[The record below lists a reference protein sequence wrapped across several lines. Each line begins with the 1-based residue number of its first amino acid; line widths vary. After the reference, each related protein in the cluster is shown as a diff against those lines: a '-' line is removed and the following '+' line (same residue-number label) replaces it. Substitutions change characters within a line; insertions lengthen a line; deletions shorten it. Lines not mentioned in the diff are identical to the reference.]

1 MDNIDKK
8 NLFQIGEVARMFHLS
23 VGSLRHYEKAGLLHP
38 EYIDPDS
45 GYRYYSTK
53 QFEVL
58 NMIRSCRALG
68 MPLEQIADFLNS
80 RSIDKMFQ
88 MLESQ
93 KQAVIRQQKELDIIL
108 KKIEDRIDLL
118 EDAASSELNR
128 IDIRN
133 IPSRRVAWLKNQL
146 SLETYTD
153 LEPAIRQ
160 LNQNQES
167 NSVWLGKVGVGISEE
182 HLLAQKFDAYD
193 RVFLILDPEDIY
205 SGQTEIWPALTCAC
219 LRFCGSHKDA
229 PAYYALLL
237 DFLRKHGLRLSGFS
251 REITLIDDGI
261 TSNPHQFVTEIQL
274 PFQT

>member
-1 MDNIDKK
+1 MDKK

-23 VGSLRHYEKAGLLHP
+23 VGSLRHYEKSGLLHP

-45 GYRYYSTK
+45 GYRYYGPK

-68 MPLEQIADFLNS
+68 MPLEQIADFLEH
-80 RSIDKMFQ
+80 RSIDKMFH
-88 MLESQ
+88 MLENQ
-93 KQAVIRQQKELDIIL
+93 KLAVIRQQKELAIIL
-108 KKIEDRIDLL
+108 KKIEDRISLL
-118 EDAASSELNR
+118 EDAASSEPGR

-153 LEPAIRQ
+153 LEPSIRQ
-160 LNQNQES
+160 LNQDQES
-167 NSVWLGKVGVGISEE
+167 SSVWLGKVGVGISEE

-193 RVFLILDPEDIY
+193 RVFLILDPEDTY
-205 SGQTEIWPALTCAC
+205 NGQSEIWPSLTCAC

-229 PAYYALLL
+229 PPYYSQLL
-237 DFLRKHGLRLSGFS
+237 DFLGRHQFRISGFS

-261 TSNPHQFVTEIQL
+261 TSNTEQFVTEIQI
-274 PFQT
+274 PFQA

>member
-1 MDNIDKK
+1 MDKK

-23 VGSLRHYEKAGLLHP
+23 VGSLRHYEKSGLLHP

-45 GYRYYSTK
+45 GYRYYGPK

-68 MPLEQIADFLNS
+68 MPLEQIADFLEH

-88 MLESQ
+88 MLEKQ
-93 KQAVIRQQKELDIIL
+93 KQAVIRQQKALAVTL
-108 KKIEDRIDLL
+108 KKIENRIELL
-118 EDAASSELNR
+118 EDAASSELEK
-128 IDIRN
+128 ITIRS

-160 LNQNQES
+160 LEQDQES
-167 NSVWLGKVGVGISEE
+167 TSVWLGKVGVGISEE
-182 HLLAQKFDAYD
+182 HLLAQKLDAYD
-193 RVFLILDPEDIY
+193 LVFLILDSEDIY
-205 SGQTEIWPALTCAC
+205 HGQSEVWPALTCAC

-229 PAYYALLL
+229 SPYYVQLL
-237 DFLRKHGLRLSGFS
+237 DFLHQHQFQVSGFS

-261 TSNPHQFVTEIQL
+261 TNNPGQFVTEIQI

>member
-1 MDNIDKK
+1 MDKK

-58 NMIRSCRALG
+58 NMIRSCRVLG
-68 MPLEQIADFLNS
+68 MPLEQIAEFLDH
-80 RSIDKMFQ
+80 RSIDKMYQ
-88 MLESQ
+88 MLENQ
-93 KQAVIRQQKELDIIL
+93 KQAVLQQQKELAIVL
-108 KKIEDRIDLL
+108 KKIEHRMNLL
-118 EDAASSELNR
+118 EDASSSELDQ
-128 IDIRN
+128 IAIRS
-133 IPSRRVAWLKNQL
+133 IPQRRVAWLKNQL

-153 LEPAIRQ
+153 LEPSICQ
-160 LNQNQES
+160 LNRNQE
-167 NSVWLGKVGVGISEE
+167 NTAVWLGKVGVGISKD

-193 RVFLILDPEDIY
+193 RVFLILDPEDTY
-205 SGQTEIWPALTCAC
+205 SGQTEIWPSLTCAC

-229 PAYYALLL
+229 PPYYARLL
-237 DFLRKHGLRLSGFS
+237 DFLEQHQFNLSGFS

-261 TSNPHQFVTEIQL
+261 TNNPDQFVTEIQL

>member
-1 MDNIDKK
+1 MNKK

-68 MPLEQIADFLNS
+68 MPLEQIAEFLGH
-80 RSIDKMFQ
+80 RSIDKMYQ

-93 KQAVIRQQKELDIIL
+93 KKAVLQQQKELAITL
-108 KKIEDRIDLL
+108 KKIEDRINLL
-118 EDAASSELNR
+118 DDASSSELNR

-133 IPSRRVAWLKNQL
+133 IPSRRVAWLKKQL

-160 LNQNQES
+160 LNRNQETS
-167 NSVWLGKVGVGISEE
+167 SIWLGKIGVGISKE

-193 RVFLILDPEDIY
+193 RVFLILDPEDTYI
-205 SGQTEIWPALTCAC
+205 GQTEIWPSLTCAC

-229 PAYYALLL
+229 PPYYARLL
-237 DFLRKHGLRLSGFS
+237 DFLNQHQFKLSGFS

-261 TSNPHQFVTEIQL
+261 TNDSSRFVTEIQL

>member
-1 MDNIDKK
+1 MNKK
-8 NLFQIGEVARMFHLS
+8 NLFQIGEVAGMFHLS
-23 VGSLRHYEKAGLLHP
+23 VGSLRHYEKTGLLHP

-68 MPLEQIADFLNS
+68 MPLEQIAEFLDH
-80 RSIDKMFQ
+80 RSIDKMYQ

-93 KQAVIRQQKELDIIL
+93 KQAVLQQQKELAIIL
-108 KKIEDRIDLL
+108 KKIEDRINLL
-118 EDAASSELNR
+118 EDAASSELDR
-128 IDIRN
+128 ITIRV
-133 IPSRRVAWLKNQL
+133 IPERRVAWLKNQL
-146 SLETYTD
+146 SLEAYTD

-167 NSVWLGKVGVGISEE
+167 GSVWLGKIGVGISKG
-182 HLLAQKFDAYD
+182 HLLEQKFDAYD
-193 RVFLILDPEDIY
+193 RVFLILDPEDTY
-205 SGQTEIWPALTCAC
+205 SGQAEIWPSLTCAC

-229 PAYYALLL
+229 PPYYARLL
-237 DFLRKHGLRLSGFS
+237 DFLGQHHFSLSDFS

-261 TSNPHQFVTEIQL
+261 TSNPDQFVTEIQL

>member
-1 MDNIDKK
+1 MDKK

-23 VGSLRHYEKAGLLHP
+23 VGSLRHYEKSGLLHP

-45 GYRYYSTK
+45 GYRYYGPK

-68 MPLEQIADFLNS
+68 MPLEQIADFLEH

-88 MLESQ
+88 MLEKQ
-93 KQAVIRQQKELDIIL
+93 KQTVIRQQKELAITL
-108 KKIEDRIDLL
+108 KKINDRISLL
-118 EDAASSELNR
+118 GDAASSELNR

-133 IPSRRVAWLKNQL
+133 ISSRRVAWLKNQL

-160 LNQNQES
+160 LNRNQES
-167 NSVWLGKVGVGISEE
+167 SSVWLGKVGVGISEE
-182 HLLAQKFDAYD
+182 HLRAQKFDAYD
-193 RVFLILDPEDIY
+193 RVFLILDPEDTY
-205 SGQTEIWPALTCAC
+205 SGQTEIWPPLTCAC

-229 PAYYALLL
+229 PSYYAQLL
-237 DFLRKHGLRLSGFS
+237 DFLRQHHFKLAGFS

-261 TSNPHQFVTEIQL
+261 TSDSSQFVTEIQI
-274 PFQT
+274 PFEAD

>member
-1 MDNIDKK
+1 
-8 NLFQIGEVARMFHLS
+8 MFHLS
-23 VGSLRHYEKAGLLHP
+23 VGSLRHYEKSGLLHP

-45 GYRYYSTK
+45 GYRYYGPK

-68 MPLEQIADFLNS
+68 MPLEQIADFLNH

-88 MLESQ
+88 MLENQ
-93 KQAVIRQQKELDIIL
+93 KQNVIRQQKELAVTL
-108 KKIEDRIDLL
+108 KKIEHRMELL
-118 EDAASSELNR
+118 EDAAASELDR
-128 IDIRN
+128 ITIRN

-146 SLETYTD
+146 FLETYTD

-160 LNQNQES
+160 LEQDQES
-167 NSVWLGKVGVGISEE
+167 TSVWLGKVGVGISKE

-193 RVFLILDPEDIY
+193 RVFLILDPEDTY
-205 SGQTEIWPALTCAC
+205 NGQSEIWPPLTCAC

-229 PAYYALLL
+229 PPYYARIF
-237 DFLRKHGLRLSGFS
+237 DFLDQHHFKLSGFS

-261 TSNPHQFVTEIQL
+261 TGNPSQFVTEIQI

>member
-1 MDNIDKK
+1 MDKK

-68 MPLEQIADFLNS
+68 MPLEQIAEFLNH
-80 RSIDKMFQ
+80 RSIDKMYQ
-88 MLESQ
+88 MLENQ
-93 KQAVIRQQKELDIIL
+93 KQAVLQQQKELAITL
-108 KKIEDRIDLL
+108 KKIEDRINLL
-118 EDAASSELNR
+118 DDASSSELN
-128 IDIRN
+128 
-133 IPSRRVAWLKNQL
+133 Q
-146 SLETYTD
+146 D

-160 LNQNQES
+160 LNRNQETS
-167 NSVWLGKVGVGISEE
+167 SIWLGKIGVGISKE
-182 HLLAQKFDAYD
+182 HLLEQKSDAYD
-193 RVFLILDPEDIY
+193 RVFLILDPEDTYI
-205 SGQTEIWPALTCAC
+205 GQTEIWPSLTCAC

-229 PAYYALLL
+229 PPYYARLL
-237 DFLRKHGLRLSGFS
+237 DFLDQHQFKLSGFS

-261 TSNPHQFVTEIQL
+261 TNDSSQFVTEIQL
-274 PFQT
+274 PFQA

>member
-1 MDNIDKK
+1 MDKK

-38 EYIDPDS
+38 EYIAPDS
-45 GYRYYSTK
+45 GYRYYGPK

-58 NMIRSCRALG
+58 NMIRSCRTLG
-68 MPLEQIADFLNS
+68 MPLEQIADFLNN

-88 MLESQ
+88 ILESQ
-93 KQAVIRQQKELDIIL
+93 KQSVLRQQKELDIIL
-108 KKIEDRIDLL
+108 RKIEDRIQLL
-118 EDAASSELNR
+118 EDASASKLNR

-133 IPSRRVAWLKNQL
+133 TPSRRVAWLKNQL

-160 LNQNQES
+160 LNLNQES
-167 NSVWLGKVGVGISEE
+167 NAVWLGKVGVGISEE
-182 HLLAQKFDAYD
+182 HLQAHKFDAYD
-193 RVFLILDPEDIY
+193 RVFLILDPEDTY
-205 SGQTEIWPALTCAC
+205 NGQSEIWPSLTCAC

-229 PAYYALLL
+229 PAYYARIL
-237 DFLRKHGLRLSGFS
+237 DFIGQHHFKLSGFS

-261 TSNPHQFVTEIQL
+261 TSDSSQFVTEIQI
-274 PFQT
+274 PFEAD

>member
-1 MDNIDKK
+1 MDKK

-38 EYIDPDS
+38 EYISPDS
-45 GYRYYSTK
+45 GYRYYGPK

-68 MPLEQIADFLNS
+68 MPLEQIADFLDH

-88 MLESQ
+88 MLENQ
-93 KQAVIRQQKELDIIL
+93 KQTVLRQQKELAVTL
-108 KKIEDRIDLL
+108 KKIENRIGLL
-118 EDAASSELNR
+118 EDAVSSKLDE
-128 IDIRN
+128 ITIRN
-133 IPSRRVAWLKNQL
+133 MPARRVAWLRNQL

-160 LNQNQES
+160 LEQDQES
-167 NSVWLGKVGVGISEE
+167 TSVWLGKVGVGISAE
-182 HLLAQKFDAYD
+182 HLSAHQFEAYD

-205 SGQTEIWPALTCAC
+205 NGQSEIWPPLTCAC

-229 PAYYALLL
+229 PPYYVRLL
-237 DFLRKHGLRLSGFS
+237 DFLDQHQFTLSGFS

-261 TSNPHQFVTEIQL
+261 TGDQSQFVTEIQI
-274 PFQT
+274 PFQA